1 MLTLNEL
8 YKRIG
13 SQLKTMPSSGKSE
26 VVIKINNKGIGP
38 MNTVRISCASL
49 GIDWDS
55 GKYILYPEIDLEEE
69 S

>member
-13 SQLKTMPSSGKSE
+13 SQLKIAPSSGNSE
-26 VVIKINNKGIGP
+26 VVVKINNKGIGP
-38 MNTVRISCASL
+38 MNVVRISYASL
-49 GIDWDS
+49 GIDWDR
-55 GKYILYPEIDLEEE
+55 GKYILYPEINLEEE